1 MRKKFLATII
11 AAGLVAV
18 AAFAGAN
25 GLTET
30 QAACEHSQVKD

>member
-25 GLTET
+25 DRDTGGM
-30 QAACEHSQVKD
+30 

>member
-1 MRKKFLATII
+1 MRKKFLATIV
-11 AAGLVAV
+11 AVGLVAV

-30 QAACEHSQVKD
+30 QAHVNIHR